1 MGAVANGP
9 ALIQGLSALDHD
21 RSLTVDADGL
31 RSAPITFFDQ
41 QLLSFA
47 KVSWQKPARIIGE
60 VIAEWVGPPTEPYF
74 QAGDGIL
81 ADRVFALVEAGMLE
95 ELGDLTDIRQ
105 SEVRLIDPCQRST
118 SG

>member
-41 QLLSFA
+41 HLLSFA
-47 KVSWQKPARIIGE
+47 KPSWQKPARIIGE
-60 VIAEWVGPPTEPYF
+60 VIAEWVGPPIEPYF
-74 QAGDGIL
+74 QGGDGIL
-81 ADRVFALVEAGMLE
+81 AVRVIALVEAGML
-95 ELGDLTDIRQ
+95 G
-105 SEVRLIDPCQRST
+105 
-118 SG
+118 